1 MAIGLIK
8 KQIIHSSSSSSS
20 PLKGIG
26 DFFAGKGNKQ
36 RLKGAEADY
45 KKEMGAYRDMTFKN
59 PYAENIYSG
68 MENTMEDLT
77 VNQQQAQFQAQQSQQ
92 SQANILDSLT
102 SGGQFNAGNIQ
113 ALANQGTVAAQQSSA
128 SIGQQESQNQ
138 KLGAQEASR
147 IQTMERKGM
156 GQVQSGEA
164 ALQQMNADKQA
175 TMLGMSMQQ
184 VGNAQQ
190 AIAANKAMWGNII
203 GGVGAAVAASDKRLK
218 KNIKLV
224 GKSPSGLNVYNF
236 EYKNK
241 QGVYQGVMSD
251 EVPQEAVIIGDDGY
265 DKVNYN
271 MLDVEFKQ
279 I

>member
-1 MAIGLIK
+1 MAVGLIK
-8 KQIIHSSSSSSS
+8 NQITRNSSYQSS
-20 PLKGIG
+20 PLK
-26 DFFAGKGNKQ
+26 
-36 RLKGAEADY
+36 RLKQATADY
-45 KKEMGAYRDMTFKN
+45 KKEMTAYKNMEFKN
-59 PYAENIYSG
+59 PYAQNIYTG

-92 SQANILDSLT
+92 SQANILQSLQ
-102 SGGQFNAGNIQ
+102 GGGSFNAGNIQ
-113 ALANQGTVAAQQSSA
+113 ALANQGTRAAQQASA
-128 SIGQQESQNQ
+128 SIGQQESQN
-138 KLGAQEASR
+138 KMLAAREASR
-147 IQTMERKGM
+147 LQTIERQGKL
-156 GQVQSGEA
+156 QTQQGEA
-164 ALQQMNADKQA
+164 MVQGMQSDRQA

-203 GGVGAAVAASDKRLK
+203 GAVGSVAAASVLSDRRLK

-224 GKSPSGLNVYNF
+224 GKSPSGLNIYNF

-251 EVPQEAVIIGDDGY
+251 EIPQNAVIASGDGY
-265 DKVNYN
+265 DRVNYN